1 MDPARK
7 GSQRRLRREQVEDLI
22 DPALLVWYQ
31 QGTNTYTNTNM
42 IRTDL
47 LTSYDF
53 TDYICPM
60 CGNYGTLL
68 GVLGQLVHM
77 RCAGCGCGYDFD
89 YPHDDADLA
98 ARIDQRAEEYDAG
111 EDIDPYP
118 YATSY

>member
-1 MDPARK
+1 
-7 GSQRRLRREQVEDLI
+7 
-22 DPALLVWYQ
+22 
-31 QGTNTYTNTNM
+31 M

-77 RCAGCGCGYDFD
+77 RCAGCGCDYDFD
-89 YPHDDADLA
+89 YPHDDLDLQ
-98 ARIDQRAEEYDAG
+98 ARIDERAEEDAIIEEHG
-111 EDIDPYP
+111 SYGVPGIAGW
-118 YATSY
+118 ATQDRTHF